1 MLRLGIDIGGSSI
14 KLGIVEDND
23 GKVISYSDI
32 KFVYGA
38 WDKNLANVK
47 DATYDMLSKNN
58 LKLSD
63 IESIGI
69 GVPGLLDKNC
79 EVLEEAY
86 NLGLSKIN
94 IKKDF
99 ENLFSPLKIT
109 IVNDADAAGLC
120 EYYFGIFKGREN
132 ACLLT
137 LGTGLGGCVI
147 LNGKLFTGGNK
158 RGIELGHMKIE
169 KDGNLCTCGGRG
181 CAESYVSASALSNN
195 IKKLYDETKDE
206 TILNAA
212 GRKIENINSK
222 TLMDLAKNNH
232 EGAKKIV
239 DEFAQNLSIVISNIC
254 VLYDPE
260 IIGLGGGVSS
270 SYELWFDK
278 LIKKVKEKTFAG
290 REFEIKIAKYGA
302 DAGFIGAAMAG
313 K

>member
-38 WDKNLANVK
+38 WGKNLANIK

-63 IESIGI
+63 IESTGI

-99 ENLFSPLKIT
+99 ENLFNNLKIS
-109 IVNDADAAGLC
+109 IINDADAAGLC
-120 EYYFGIFKGREN
+120 EYYFGIFIGREN

-181 CAESYVSASALSNN
+181 CAESYVSASALSSN

-222 TLMDLAKNNH
+222 TLMGLAKNNH

-239 DEFAQNLSIVISNIC
+239 NEFIEYLSIVISNIC

-270 SYELWFDK
+270 SNELWFDK

>member
-14 KLGIVEDND
+14 KLGIVEDSD
-23 GKVISYSDI
+23 SKVIAYKDL
-32 KFVYGA
+32 KFFYGA
-38 WDKNLANVK
+38 WDKNLTNIK
-47 DATYDMLSKNN
+47 DAVQDMLSKNN
-58 LKLSD
+58 LKLSN
-63 IESIGI
+63 IESVGI

-120 EYYFGIFKGREN
+120 EYYFGIFKGKEN

-206 TILNAA
+206 AILNMA
-212 GRKIENINSK
+212 GGNVENINSK
-222 TLMDLAKNNH
+222 VLMDLAKNNH

-239 DEFAQNLSIVISNIC
+239 DEFIEYLAIVISNIC

-260 IIGLGGGVSS
+260 IVGLGGGVSA

-278 LIKKVKEKTFAG
+278 LIKKVKEKTFAK
-290 REFEIKIAKYGA
+290 REFEIKIAKYGT
-302 DAGFIGAAMAG
+302 DSGFIGAAMAG

>member
-38 WDKNLANVK
+38 WDKNLASIK

-99 ENLFSPLKIT
+99 ENLFKNLKIS
-109 IVNDADAAGLC
+109 IINDADAAGLC

-278 LIKKVKEKTFAG
+278 LIKNVKEKTFAG

>member
-23 GKVISYSDI
+23 GKVISHKDL
-32 KFVYGA
+32 KFFYGA
-38 WDKNLANVK
+38 WDKNLTNIKEA
-47 DATYDMLSKNN
+47 ACDMLSENN
-58 LKLSD
+58 LKLTD
-63 IESIGI
+63 IESVGI

-86 NLGLSKIN
+86 NLGLSNIN

-120 EYYFGIFKGREN
+120 EYYFGTFKGREN
-132 ACLLT
+132 VCLFT
-137 LGTGLGGCVI
+137 LGTGLGGCII
-147 LNGKLFTGGNK
+147 LDGKLFTGGNK

-181 CAESYVSASALSNN
+181 CAESYVSATALSNK
-195 IKKLYDETKDE
+195 IKKLYEETKDE
-206 TILNAA
+206 AILNAA
-212 GRKIENINSK
+212 GGKIENINSK
-222 TLMDLAKNNH
+222 ILMDLAKNNH

-239 DEFAQNLSIVISNIC
+239 DEFVEYLSIAISNIC

-260 IIGLGGGVSS
+260 IIALGGGVTS
-270 SYELWFDK
+270 SYELWFDG

-290 REFEIKIAKYGA
+290 REFEIKIAKYGT
-302 DAGFIGAAMAG
+302 DSGFIGAAMAG